1 MTTGK
6 KGIFL
11 DTFFIQALLN
21 RRDHFHV
28 KAKALF
34 HQVMSNPE
42 VWTTEAVLIEVGN
55 ALASINRKGA
65 AEFITSCYNTPN
77 LQVVPLNTPLIDR
90 ALKLYASRPDKE
102 WGLTDCIS
110 FVVMK
115 DKRITLVLSA
125 DAHFKQ
131 AGFSPML

>member
-1 MTTGK
+1 MTTVK

-21 RRDHFHV
+21 RRDQYHG

-34 HQVMSNPE
+34 LQVQKIPE

-55 ALASINRKGA
+55 ALAAINRGGA
-65 AEFITSCYNTPN
+65 ADFIRSCYNTPN
-77 LQVVPLNTPLIDR
+77 LKVVSVDTALITK
-90 ALKLYASRPDKE
+90 ALRLYDTRPDKE

-115 DKRITLVLSA
+115 QQRITLVLSA
-125 DAHFKQ
+125 DVHFRQ